1 MRQGETFQA
10 TGSTTSSIFLVGRN
24 SRGQWIAR
32 DQDGR
37 RGGLFVSRAE
47 AFKFARFENGNR
59 PELVV
64 AVPGILELDFAAPAV
79 PEFDYRLA
87 A

>member
-10 TGSTTSSIFLVGRN
+10 TGSNASIFLVGRN

-32 DQDGR
+32 DQNGL
-37 RGGLFVSRAE
+37 RGGLFVSRSE
-47 AFKFARFENGNR
+47 AFKFARFQNGNR

-64 AVPGILELDFAAPAV
+64 AVPGVLELDLNDAGAQ
-79 PEFDYRLA
+79 FDCRLA

>member
-10 TGSTTSSIFLVGRN
+10 TGSATSIFLVGRN

-32 DQDGR
+32 DQSGR

-47 AFKFARFENGNR
+47 AFKFARFETGNR
-59 PELVV
+59 PDLVV
-64 AVPGILELDFAAPAV
+64 AFPGILELDLAGPAAPELDV
-79 PEFDYRLA
+79 RLA

>member
-10 TGSTTSSIFLVGRN
+10 TGSSASIFLVGRN

-32 DQDGR
+32 DQNGL
-37 RGGLFVSRAE
+37 RGGLFVSRSE

-64 AVPGILELDFAAPAV
+64 AVPGVLELDLNAAGAQ
-79 PEFDYRLA
+79 FDCRLA

>member
-1 MRQGETFQA
+1 MRQGEIFQA
-10 TGSTTSSIFLVGRN
+10 TGSSTSIFLVGRN

-32 DQDGR
+32 DQDGL

-59 PELVV
+59 ADLVV
-64 AVPGILELDFAAPAV
+64 AVPGILELDLAGPAAPELDV
-79 PEFDYRLA
+79 RLA

>member
-10 TGSTTSSIFLVGRN
+10 TASATSIFLVGRN

-32 DQDGR
+32 DQSGR

-47 AFKFARFENGNR
+47 AFKFARFETGNR
-59 PELVV
+59 SDLVV
-64 AVPGILELDFAAPAV
+64 AFPGILELDLAGPAAP
-79 PEFDYRLA
+79 ELDYRLA

>member
-1 MRQGETFQA
+1 MRQGETFQP
-10 TGSTTSSIFLVGRN
+10 TGSTTSIFLVGRN

-32 DQDGR
+32 DQDGL

-59 PELVV
+59 ADLVV
-64 AVPGILELDFAAPAV
+64 AVPGVLELDLAGPAAP
-79 PEFDYRLA
+79 ELDIRLA

>member
-1 MRQGETFQA
+1 MRLGETFQA
-10 TGSTTSSIFLVGRN
+10 TGSNTSIFLVGRN

-32 DQDGR
+32 DQNGL
-37 RGGLFVSRAE
+37 RGGLFISRAE

-59 PELVV
+59 PDLVI
-64 AVPGILELDFAAPAV
+64 AVPGILELDLTGPAAP
-79 PEFDYRLA
+79 ELDYRRA